1 MKTLKKSL
9 ASGLLTLSFLS
20 TSVFAHFVVDNDQSS
35 VFFIST
41 KNLNVSEI
49 HHFKNIEGAM
59 EKDGKFSLDINLGS
73 VETGIEIRN
82 TRMQEQLFKVDS
94 FPKAHVS
101 ATLPAKVLAM
111 DKGQSLRIQLPAT
124 LSLMGIDK
132 ALSLDLVI
140 NKTIEEQYVVTSAQP
155 VLIGAADVG
164 LKEGVEVLQKLA
176 GLSSIGLTVPVSFN
190 LVLNKH

>member
-1 MKTLKKSL
+1 MNILKKTVAGGLFSL
-9 ASGLLTLSFLS
+9 SLLSASA
-20 TSVFAHFVVDNDQSS
+20 FAHFVVDNDQSS

-49 HHFKNIEGAM
+49 HHFKSIKGTM
-59 EKDGKFSLDINLGS
+59 EKDGKFALDINLAS

-82 TRMQEQLFKVDS
+82 TRMQEQLFKVES

-101 ATLPAKVLAM
+101 AILPADVLAM
-111 DKGQSLRIQLPAT
+111 DKGQNLHIQLPAT
-124 LSLMGIDK
+124 LSLMGIEKVLD
-132 ALSLDLVI
+132 LDLVI
-140 NKTIEEQYVVTSAQP
+140 TKTIDEQYVVTSAQP

-164 LKEGVEVLQKLA
+164 LKEGVEILQKLA